1 LKSSI
6 SYDTKDV
13 DNKTRISS
21 VKRKQNT
28 EEIKLDHPLLLAGF
42 HDDGL
47 IGSMSMSY
55 LVEQL
60 NMHQI
65 AFVDSDFLMPAAV
78 YVGHKLR
85 HPFRLYANKTG
96 GICCLICDTLISAT
110 GIRSVLDTIVK
121 WTVSNNFKEI
131 ILLCG
136 ITSEHNSPDI
146 INSNRK
152 PLILSG
158 DSDVEDVGYFEQL
171 EKSEGLSKLAL
182 IGGPPGGLISSCLT
196 NGVQFKAILIQTIK
210 GIVDPEGVSILLE
223 WLNKNLDSSFNV
235 SVSPLKQKGKEIK
248 LQLEKMMKSLENV
261 RAEETEKERMYR

>member
-1 LKSSI
+1 M
-6 SYDTKDV
+6 KDV
-13 DNKTRISS
+13 DNKTRINS
-21 VKRKQNT
+21 VKRKQDR

-47 IGSMSMSY
+47 IGSISMSY

-78 YVGHKLR
+78 YVGRKLR

-96 GICCLICDTLISAT
+96 EICCLICDTLISAT
-110 GIRSVLDTIVK
+110 GIRSVLDTVVK

-136 ITSEHNSPDI
+136 ITSENSSPDI
-146 INSNRK
+146 INSDRK
-152 PLILSG
+152 PLVLSG
-158 DSDVEDVGYFEQL
+158 DSNVADVSYFDQL
-171 EKSEGLSKLAL
+171 DKSEGLSKLAL
-182 IGGPPGGLISSCLT
+182 IGGPPGGLISSCLS
-196 NGVQFKAILIQTIK
+196 NGMPCKVILVQTLK
-210 GIVDPEGVSILLE
+210 GIADPEGVSILLE

-235 SVSPLKQKGKEIK
+235 SVSPLKEKGKEIK
-248 LQLEKMMKSLENV
+248 LQLEKMIKSLENV
-261 RAEETEKERMYR
+261 SAEETEKKRMYR